1 MNGAPFPRARLHT
14 LYFLGHVA
22 DFSPVFLDTEVD
34 MTRVLAHR
42 EASRVNG
49 EACSPLTYVLYTA
62 ARVVAT
68 HPDANAAVHR
78 GLFAHRVRQFT
89 GASGKI
95 TLDKRLRGR
104 RVVLSAV
111 LPGLDTVSLTE
122 IQRQVAH
129 YRDGDP
135 ETMAEFAP
143 VRSLQRLP
151 EPVGRTLFRLSRRSL
166 ARREAMMG
174 GFAVTSLGHR
184 SVQGFHSVGGTT
196 LTFGL
201 GRVEERPVVRGGEIT
216 TAPLL
221 RLNLAFDHRVVD
233 GAEAADV
240 LHEVKEALEGF
251 TAEAAEHPGTR
262 VPGTVTEPAR
272 TAPKA
277 RGGDGIAAGP
287 AVDQRAT

>member
-1 MNGAPFPRARLHT
+1 MNGTPFPRARLHT

-22 DFSPVFLDTEVD
+22 DFAPVFLDTDVD

-42 EASRVNG
+42 AAARTDG
-49 EACSPLTYVLYTA
+49 EAYSTLTYVLHTA
-62 ARVVAT
+62 ARVVAA

-78 GLFAHRVRQFT
+78 GLFGHRVRSFT
-89 GASGKI
+89 GASAKI
-95 TLDKRLRGR
+95 TLDKRLSGR

-111 LPGLDTVSLTE
+111 LPGLDTASLAD

-135 ETMAEFAP
+135 ERMPEFAP

-151 EPVGRTLFRLSRRSL
+151 EPVGRAVFRLSRRSL

-184 SVQGFHSVGGTT
+184 DVHGFHSVGGTT

-201 GRVEERPVVRGGEIT
+201 GRVEERPVVRAGEIT

-240 LHEVKEALEGF
+240 LHEVKESLESLAPYTTGPQSTH
-251 TAEAAEHPGTR
+251 TASAAE
-262 VPGTVTEPAR
+262 
-272 TAPKA
+272 TAA
-277 RGGDGIAAGP
+277 HG
-287 AVDQRAT
+287 ATD

>member
-22 DFSPVFLDTEVD
+22 DFAPVFLDTDVD
-34 MTRVLAHR
+34 MTRVLSHR
-42 EASRVNG
+42 AAARADG
-49 EACSPLTYVLYTA
+49 ETYSTLTYILHTA
-62 ARVVAT
+62 ARVVAA

-78 GLFAHRVRQFT
+78 GLFGHRVRSFT
-89 GASGKI
+89 GASAKI
-95 TLDKRLRGR
+95 TLDKRLGGR

-111 LPGLDTVSLTE
+111 LPRLDTASLAD
-122 IQRQVAH
+122 IQRQVAR

-135 ETMAEFAP
+135 ETMPEFAP

-151 EPVGRTLFRLSRRSL
+151 EPVGRAVFRLSRRSL
-166 ARREAMMG
+166 GRREAMMG

-184 SVQGFHSVGGTT
+184 AVQGFHSVGGTT

-201 GRVEERPVVRGGEIT
+201 GQVEERPVVRAGEIT

-240 LHEVKEALEGF
+240 LHEVKESLESL
-251 TAEAAEHPGTR
+251 TPYATGTR
-262 VPGTVTEPAR
+262 ATHAAPATE
-272 TAPKA
+272 TA
-277 RGGDGIAAGP
+277 GHG
-287 AVDQRAT
+287 ATD